1 LEGSGVNFSVCQD
14 IVKWCLD
21 VKMLLMKKIIIGN
34 WKLNPT
40 STKEAKQLFI
50 GIKKTASTLKNIQ
63 TVVCPPFIYIND
75 LQKLVTGH
83 RCVVG
88 AQDTFFEISGAYTG
102 EVSSKMLSNSG
113 AEYVIIGHSERRA
126 HGETDEIVNRKVISA
141 LKEGLHSVV
150 CIGEKERDENAEY
163 LNFIKQEIKGSLDD
177 IPKNKLDKLIIA
189 YEPIWAIGGA
199 TPDSPEDTFETVLF
213 IRKVLAES
221 FGKKFAMKIP
231 ILYGG
236 SVNKK
241 NAENYLL
248 HGGVQGLLIGGASLD
263 LKQFSEILKKAN
275 NI

>member
-1 LEGSGVNFSVCQD
+1 
-14 IVKWCLD
+14 
-21 VKMLLMKKIIIGN
+21 MKKIIIAN

-40 STKEAKQLFI
+40 STKKARQLFI
-50 GIKKTASTLKNIQ
+50 GIKKTASTLKNVQ
-63 TVVCPPFIYIND
+63 TVICPPFIYIND

-126 HGETDEIVNRKVISA
+126 RGETDETVNKKVISA
-141 LKEGLHSVV
+141 LKEGLHPVV
-150 CIGEKERDENAEY
+150 CVGEKERDEGAEY
-163 LNFIKQEIKGSLDD
+163 LNFIKQEIKDSLND

-189 YEPIWAIGGA
+189 YEPIWAISGNEDSV
-199 TPDSPEDTFETVLF
+199 PDSPEDTFETVLF
-213 IRKVLAES
+213 VRKVLAES

-236 SVNKK
+236 SVDKK
-241 NAENYLL
+241 NAEDYIL